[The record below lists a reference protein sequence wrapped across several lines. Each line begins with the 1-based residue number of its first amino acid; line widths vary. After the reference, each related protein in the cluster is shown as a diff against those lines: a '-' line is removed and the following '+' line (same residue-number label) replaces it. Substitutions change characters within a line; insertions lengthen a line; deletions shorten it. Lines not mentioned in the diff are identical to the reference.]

1 MKKLSVII
9 VNYNVCYFL
18 EQAIKSVLKAVG
30 DLDLEIIVVD
40 NNSVDGSVELVR
52 KKFPEVVFIANKQ
65 NVGFSKANNQA
76 IRIAKGEYVLLLN
89 PDTVVEEDTLVK
101 SCRFM
106 DEHPDAGGLGV
117 KMVDGKGVFLPES
130 KRSLPT
136 PKVAFYK
143 ISGLAA
149 LFPKSKRF
157 GKYHLGY
164 LHEDETNEIEVLAG
178 AYMMLRKEA
187 LDKVGLLDED
197 YFMYGEDIDLSFRL
211 TEGGYKN
218 YYFPETRIIHYK
230 GESTK
235 KTSVNYVFVFYRAMI
250 IFAEKH
256 FSKNKAQLFSFI
268 INVAIY
274 LRAGVDLSINGIRR
288 AALTLADAGMIFGG
302 MYLLKNFW
310 ESSYKLDMS
319 TKFPPEVMMVA
330 VPSYILVWLLSNYLS
345 GGNDTPNR
353 VSKILRGV
361 LIGTIL
367 ISAISNFTDSYR
379 YSKALILLGGGLTFL
394 ILLLNRLIVHYM
406 ENRNFQ
412 LGSVKEKRVVLIG
425 ELPESDRVIKL
436 LENIEANVSVVGFLT
451 PQVVS
456 EKHNAQHL
464 GSLNQLD
471 EIIEIYDVDEV
482 IFCSKDIP
490 ANQII
495 ELMVT
500 LNQPYLDYKI
510 VPYDSDYIIGSNS
523 KNRPGDF
530 YTIDLKLNIAE
541 RSQLRNKRMLDVF
554 FSVFSLLFFPITMWF
569 VEKKWSYFKNIFN
582 VILGQQTWVGFATR
596 GNINLPKLKNGVL
609 SPKVNYAQRIID
621 ERTALQLDTLY
632 AKDYRVA
639 FDLEIIFRAFSKL
652 GG

>member
-40 NNSVDGSVELVR
+40 NNSVDGSVELVQ
-52 KKFPEVVFIANKQ
+52 KKFPEVILIANKQ

-76 IRIAKGEYVLLLN
+76 IRMAKGEYVLLLN

-101 SCRFM
+101 SCQFM
-106 DEHPDAGGLGV
+106 DNHPDAGGLGV

-157 GKYHLGY
+157 GKYHLGF

-218 YYFPETRIIHYK
+218 YYYPETRIIHYK

-310 ESSYKLDMS
+310 ENSYKSDMS
-319 TKFPPEVMMVA
+319 TKFPPEVMLVA

-345 GGNDTPNR
+345 GGNDHPNR

-367 ISAISNFTDSYR
+367 ISAISNFTDPYR

-394 ILLLNRLIVHYM
+394 VLLVNRLIVHYID
-406 ENRNFQ
+406 NKNFH

-425 ELPESDRVIKL
+425 ELIESDRVIKL
-436 LENIEANVSVVGFLT
+436 LDNIEANVSVIGFLT

-456 EKHNAQHL
+456 EKHNSQHL
-464 GSLNQLD
+464 GSLAQLD

-500 LNQPYLDYKI
+500 MNQPYLDYKI

-554 FSVFSLLFFPITMWF
+554 FSVFSLAFFPITMWF
-569 VEKKWSYFKNIFN
+569 VDKKWNYFKNIFN

-609 SPKVNYAQRIID
+609 SPKVNYTQRIID

-639 FDLEIIFRAFSKL
+639 FDLEIIFKAFSKL